1 MGMYGTLRRAS
12 AADVERLRT
21 SPTLVESFVFGE
33 PPPRTPTLGLFGF
46 LRLLFSGPA
55 AGKAPPAAQ
64 TPADGGP
71 TPSPDDA
78 SAELWHDAS
87 DGETLSLDK
96 AWHGLHFLLT
106 GDADGGEEPACFL
119 LAGGEDFGEDES
131 GDPVGQLLSPEQ
143 VRAFAAFLGTLDRDT
158 LARRFDPA
166 RMVALDIYP
175 RPIWERNDEEY
186 PPVRFLLDAFDDL
199 RTFTS
204 TAAASGDA
212 VIVCIQ

>member
-21 SPTLVESFVFGE
+21 TPTLVESFVFGE
-33 PPPRTPTLGLFGF
+33 PPPPPPKQSMFGF
-46 LRLLFSGPA
+46 LRTLLTGGATGTPSVAQTSAQPDPT
-55 AGKAPPAAQ
+55 PPADDGA
-64 TPADGGP
+64 ADV
-71 TPSPDDA
+71 
-78 SAELWHDAS
+78 WHDAP

-119 LAGGEDFGEDES
+119 LTGGEDFGEDES